1 MGFESIEPIEPIEPK
16 KGKTWQQHEQLW
28 ISNWMDAGKRADK
41 TEAKGGSYVNIL
53 ICTYTIFQTVTFY
66 LN

>member
-1 MGFESIEPIEPIEPK
+1 MGFEPK
-16 KGKTWQQHEQLW
+16 KSKTWQQHEQLW

>member
-1 MGFESIEPIEPIEPK
+1 MGFEPILDRPNCGNSTIDSGFVAAE
-16 KGKTWQQHEQLW
+16 KG
-28 ISNWMDAGKRADK
+28 ADE
-41 TEAKGGSYVNIL
+41 TEATGGSYVNIL